1 MDQFEASRPDGPT
14 TTNQP
19 LLETQE
25 QISLTT
31 VSLASELEK
40 PIEGLNKNDEV
51 RGGLFSF
58 LSDWTLETLA
68 LVLSLLSFIAMTYL
82 LFASDE
88 QPISKWTKSPITLNA
103 LVSILAG
110 TSKSSLAF
118 VISMC
123 FSQGK
128 WSWLSRTARP
138 LVDFDRFDAASR
150 GATGSLRVLKSCVR
164 QPHWSALGA
173 LTAIALLAFEPFT
186 QAILS
191 LENRQVPLKPEE
203 YAAMARANN
212 QSSISVPVIGSSTR
226 LDAGS
231 WIGFGGGE
239 NSLAMVELPGR
250 DNTTLRIAVDLFTN
264 NIQDDLGM
272 TAAVWSG
279 FSPLI
284 TPQNLKP
291 AFNCASGNCSWT
303 NFASIAVCHKCED
316 ISQSLVKTSG
326 RTTVPEIYMPARWG
340 NGKLPDISNQGP
352 GANVNINQKTLIYT
366 KYQVQGTNLSV
377 SNYNG
382 KTKCTSENDNCP
394 DTYLTTRVT
403 TNPAHTINFGHLNT
417 MIMTL
422 QYLVA
427 DKSWHENKTTW
438 EETKVRGQECA
449 LSFCVNE
456 YQDTLSQGVLQE
468 TVVMSWADRTA
479 GSYSDGDGRSNMTK
493 FFESANY
500 TLDMGTSLVNLS
512 DLQIRIP
519 DEYFRKS
526 NLSVQTFNITQPTI
540 VSLLGDLNKGFWGPD
555 LRETYLYRTPATWI
569 YPSLGNTNPPSF
581 VAGLGKSKHIPT
593 TIENIALSLTK
604 WMRDRDLETSPE
616 KGSATAM
623 VVITRVRWYFFLF
636 PAISLLAGMIFSIIC
651 IWETQSLG
659 RPALK
664 DSILV
669 TLACAP
675 EEHMRIELK
684 KAAATGSLDA
694 LGKEV
699 LVVWHKD
706 EGLGQLRQKED
717 LSGL

>member
-14 TTNQP
+14 TTSQP
-19 LLETQE
+19 LLKTPRH
-25 QISLTT
+25 IPPITASL
-31 VSLASELEK
+31 SSELEK
-40 PIEGLNKNDEV
+40 PIEDPNKNDEV
-51 RGGLFSF
+51 LKRLFPF
-58 LSDWTLETLA
+58 LSDWKLETSA
-68 LVLSLLSFIAMTYL
+68 LVLSLLSFIAMTYV
-82 LFASDE
+82 LFVSDE

-110 TSKSSLAF
+110 VSKSSLAF

-128 WSWLSRTARP
+128 WNWLSRTARP

-173 LTAIALLAFEPFT
+173 LVAIALLAFEPFT

-191 LENRQVPLKPEE
+191 LENRQVLLKPEE
-203 YAAMARANN
+203 YATMARENN
-212 QSSISVPVIGSSTR
+212 QSSSSVPVIGSSTR

-231 WIGFGGGE
+231 WVGFGGGE
-239 NSLAMVELPGR
+239 NSLARVELPGPK
-250 DNTTLRIAVDLFTN
+250 NTTFAFSADLFTN

-340 NGKLPDISNQGP
+340 NGTLPDISNQGP
-352 GANVNINQKTLIYT
+352 GANVNLGQKTLTYT
-366 KYQVQGTNLSV
+366 KYQVQGTNLSL

-403 TNPAHTINFGHLNT
+403 TNPAHTIKFGHINT
-417 MIMTL
+417 MIMNL

-427 DKSWHENKTTW
+427 DESWHENKTTW
-438 EETKVRGQECA
+438 EQTSVSGKECA
-449 LSFCVNE
+449 LYFCVNE
-456 YQDTLSQGVLQE
+456 YQDTLSQGVLEE
-468 TVVMSWADRTA
+468 TVLKSWADRTA
-479 GSYSDGDGRSNMTK
+479 GSYSDGDDSGNVTK
-493 FFESANY
+493 FFESANH

-519 DEYFRKS
+519 DEYFQKS
-526 NLSVQTFNITQPTI
+526 NLPIQTFNITQPTI

-555 LRETYLYRTPATWI
+555 VGEIYHYRTPATWI

-581 VAGLGKSKHIPT
+581 VAGLGKSQDIPT

-604 WMRDRDLETSPE
+604 WMRDRDLETRPE
-616 KGSATAM
+616 KGSATIM
-623 VVITRVRWYFFLF
+623 VVITRVRWYFFIS
-636 PAISLLAGMIFSIIC
+636 PAISLLAGIIFSVHAEKKGFAEDIG
-651 IWETQSLG
+651 EVKASL
-659 RPALK
+659 AL
-664 DSILV
+664 SHA
-669 TLACAP
+669 LATKSP
-675 EEHMRIELK
+675 QQGPLM
-684 KAAATGSLDA
+684 SL
-694 LGKEV
+694 
-699 LVVWHKD
+699 
-706 EGLGQLRQKED
+706 Q
-717 LSGL
+717 

>member
-1 MDQFEASRPDGPT
+1 MSSLVKHERVD
-14 TTNQP
+14 
-19 LLETQE
+19 LLSSV
-25 QISLTT
+25 IL
-31 VSLASELEK
+31 
-40 PIEGLNKNDEV
+40 
-51 RGGLFSF
+51 F
-58 LSDWTLETLA
+58 LSTHLMY
-68 LVLSLLSFIAMTYL
+68 FTYVY
-82 LFASDE
+82 A
-88 QPISKWTKSPITLNA
+88 
-103 LVSILAG
+103 VSG
-110 TSKSSLAF
+110 STH
-118 VISMC
+118 VTD
-123 FSQGK
+123 FSH
-128 WSWLSRTARP
+128 R
-138 LVDFDRFDAASR
+138 
-150 GATGSLRVLKSCVR
+150 
-164 QPHWSALGA
+164 HWPALGA

-203 YAAMARANN
+203 YAAMARVNN
-212 QSSISVPVIGSSTR
+212 QSSSSVPAIGSSTR
-226 LDAGS
+226 LDAGY
-231 WIGFGGGE
+231 WVGFSGGE
-239 NSLAMVELPGR
+239 NSLARVEFPGPN
-250 DNTTLRIAVDLFTN
+250 NTTFTFSADLFTN

-291 AFNCASGNCSWT
+291 AFSCASGNCSWS

-316 ISQSLVKTSG
+316 ISQSLVKTTG
-326 RTTVPEIYMPARWG
+326 RTTLPEIYLPARWG
-340 NGKLPDISNQGP
+340 NGKLPDISNQAP
-352 GANVNINQKTLIYT
+352 GANVNLNQKTLTYT
-366 KYQVQGTNLSV
+366 KHQVQGTNLSL

-417 MIMTL
+417 MILNL

-427 DKSWHENKTTW
+427 DESWHENKTTW

-456 YQDTLSQGVLQE
+456 YQDTLSLGVLQE
-468 TVVMSWADRTA
+468 TVVMSWVDRTA
-479 GSYSDGDGRSNMTK
+479 GSYSDGDERSNVTK
-493 FFESANY
+493 FFKSANY

-512 DLQIRIP
+512 DLQIKIP

-526 NLSVQTFNITQPTI
+526 NLPIQTFNITQPTI
-540 VSLLGDLNKGFWGPD
+540 VSLLGDLNKGFWGPE
-555 LRETYLYRTPATWI
+555 LSQTYLYRTPATWI

-604 WMRDRDLETSPE
+604 WMRDRDLETRPE
-616 KGSATAM
+616 KGSATIM

-636 PAISLLAGMIFSIIC
+636 PAINLLAGIVFSIVC

-664 DSILV
+664 DSILM

-675 EEHMRIELK
+675 EEDMRMRLK

-694 LGKEV
+694 IGKEV
-699 LVVWHKD
+699 LVIWDKD
-706 EGLGQLRQKED
+706 EGVGQLRQKED
-717 LSGL
+717 PSGL

>member
-1 MDQFEASRPDGPT
+1 
-14 TTNQP
+14 
-19 LLETQE
+19 
-25 QISLTT
+25 
-31 VSLASELEK
+31 
-40 PIEGLNKNDEV
+40 
-51 RGGLFSF
+51 
-58 LSDWTLETLA
+58 
-68 LVLSLLSFIAMTYL
+68 
-82 LFASDE
+82 
-88 QPISKWTKSPITLNA
+88 
-103 LVSILAG
+103 
-110 TSKSSLAF
+110 
-118 VISMC
+118 
-123 FSQGK
+123 
-128 WSWLSRTARP
+128 
-138 LVDFDRFDAASR
+138 
-150 GATGSLRVLKSCVR
+150 
-164 QPHWSALGA
+164 
-173 LTAIALLAFEPFT
+173 
-186 QAILS
+186 
-191 LENRQVPLKPEE
+191 
-203 YAAMARANN
+203 
-212 QSSISVPVIGSSTR
+212 
-226 LDAGS
+226 
-231 WIGFGGGE
+231 
-239 NSLAMVELPGR
+239 MVELPGP
-250 DNTTLRIAVDLFTN
+250 NNSTFIFAADLFTN

-291 AFNCASGNCSWT
+291 AFSCASGNCSWA

-316 ISQSLVKTSG
+316 ISQFLIQTTG
-326 RTTVPEIYMPARWG
+326 RTRVPAIFLPAIWG
-340 NGKLPDISNQGP
+340 DGKIPDISNQGP
-352 GANVNINQKTLIYT
+352 GANINQNLKNLTYT
-366 KYQVQGTNLSV
+366 KYQVPGTNLSL
-377 SNYNG
+377 SNYDG

-394 DTYLTTRVT
+394 DTYLTTSVT

-427 DKSWHENKTTW
+427 DESWHENQTTW
-438 EETKVRGQECA
+438 EETSVSGQECA

-456 YQDTLSQGVLQE
+456 YQDTLSQGTLQE
-468 TVVMSWADRTA
+468 RVVMSWADRTT
-479 GSYSDGDGRSNMTK
+479 GSYSDGDDRGNETK
-493 FFESANY
+493 FFESVNY

-519 DEYFRKS
+519 DEYFHKS
-526 NLSVQTFNITQPTI
+526 NLSIQTFNITQPTI

-593 TIENIALSLTK
+593 TIENVALSLTK

-636 PAISLLAGMIFSIIC
+636 PAISLLAGMIFSIVC

-675 EEHMRIELK
+675 EEDMRMRLK
-684 KAAATGSLDA
+684 KAAAAGNLEA

-699 LVVWHKD
+699 LVSWDKD
-706 EGLGQLRQKED
+706 EGVGQLKQKED
-717 LSGL
+717 LAGL